1 MKMKQILLLGL
12 MASAFSFQSVA
23 QCSENETAKV
33 LLVGDSW
40 AFFMS
45 ADQTINDVL
54 FDWGHTGYTY
64 YTNLTLAENGAETD
78 DFLLPVKQQEIQA
91 KLDEFPSIEVVHLSI
106 GGNDVL
112 GDWNINFTQQQTD
125 SLASAVL
132 ARLDSVITF
141 IKSARPGIQIVWSGY
156 TYPNFEE
163 VIESAAPFQ
172 TQHPFYGTWEDMGFP
187 TFLQLNEVQNNFSN
201 LILNF
206 YATDPQ
212 VQYIPATG
220 LMQYV
225 FGQTSPLGVAPGG
238 TYAPFSVPMPLGNPA
253 YPSPKTTMRNYGLT
267 RDCFHLSAAGYYELI
282 NYHTQKFYHKFLM
295 DDQYALAIPT
305 ESGSVS
311 STGVVS
317 PELVVGEVNT
327 SQVTTILSFDLA
339 IPDTTIEGASLFLKV
354 AEISG
359 TNLLDQS
366 FDLKL
371 VDGQFGTQAGVE
383 ISDFSANGTVVGT
396 PCAFGAKEAGKWVR
410 FDLPASMI
418 SAINAGKIQFSMS
431 SSNALGASVR
441 FVDATDPDFAPVL
454 NLKFGAAPAS
464 LAENALESIQ
474 LFPVPTDGMLHVN
487 ASSDVELISVM
498 DLAGR
503 EISVNLENTN
513 SIDFSEVPTGIY
525 LLNFKIGNAL
535 VSKKIVKI

>member
-1 MKMKQILLLGL
+1 MKHILLLGL
-12 MASAFSFQSVA
+12 MASAFSSKSFA

-45 ADQTINDVL
+45 VDQTINDVL

-132 ARLDSVITF
+132 ARLDSVVTF
-141 IKSARPGIQIVWSGY
+141 IKSARPGIQILWSGY

-172 TQHPFYGTWEDMGFP
+172 TQHPFYGTWEGMGFP

-206 YATDPQ
+206 YANDSQ
-212 VQYIPATG
+212 VHYVPATG

-295 DDQYALAIPT
+295 DDYFALANAT

-311 STGVVS
+311 ATGTVS
-317 PELVVGEVNT
+317 ADLNVGEVNA
-327 SQVTTILSFDLA
+327 SQVATILSFDLA
-339 IPDTTIEGASLFLKV
+339 IADTTIEGASLFLKV
-354 AEISG
+354 AEITG
-359 TNLLDQS
+359 ANLLDAS
-366 FDLKL
+366 FELKL
-371 VDGQFGTQAGVE
+371 IDGQFGAQAAVE
-383 ISDFSANGTVVGT
+383 SGDFSATGTVVGT
-396 PCAFGAKEAGKWVR
+396 PCTFGAKAVGKWVR
-410 FDLPASMI
+410 FDLPVSML
-418 SAINAGKIQFSMS
+418 SAINAGKIQFSLQATS
-431 SSNALGASVR
+431 TNGSAVR
-441 FVDATDPDFAPVL
+441 FVDAADPDFAPVL

-464 LAENALESIQ
+464 LAENALESVQ
-474 LFPVPTDGMLHVN
+474 LFPVPTDGMVHVN
-487 ASSDVELISVM
+487 ASSDAELISVM

-503 EISVNLENTN
+503 EISVNLENMN
-513 SIDFSEVPTGIY
+513 SIDFSGVPTGIY
-525 LLNFKIGNAL
+525 LLNFKIGNTL

>member
-1 MKMKQILLLGL
+1 MKYTLLLSL
-12 MASAFSFQSVA
+12 MALAFSSKSVA
-23 QCSENETAKV
+23 QCSENETPKV

-45 ADQTINDVL
+45 VDQTINDVL

-78 DFLLPVKQQEIQA
+78 DFLLPAKQQEIQA
-91 KLDEFPSIEVVHLSI
+91 KLNEFPSIEVVHLSI

-125 SLASAVL
+125 SLANAVL

-141 IKSARPGIQIVWSGY
+141 IKSARPGIQILWSGY

-172 TQHPFYGTWEDMGFP
+172 TQHPFYGTWEGMGFP
-187 TFLQLNEVQNNFSN
+187 NFLQLNDVQNNFSN

-206 YATDPQ
+206 YANDSQ
-212 VQYIPATG
+212 VHYVPATG

-238 TYAPFSVPMPLGNPA
+238 TYAPFSVPLPLGDPT
-253 YPSPKTTMRNYGLT
+253 YPSPKNTMRNYGLT

-282 NYHTQKFYHKFLM
+282 NYHAQKYYHKFLM
-295 DDQYALAIPT
+295 DDYFALANAT

-311 STGVVS
+311 ATGTVS
-317 PELVVGEVNT
+317 ADLNVGEING
-327 SQVTTILSFDLA
+327 SQVATVLSFDLA
-339 IPDTTIEGASLFLKV
+339 IPDTAIQQASLFLKV
-354 AEISG
+354 AEITG
-359 TNLLDQS
+359 TNLLNAA
-366 FDLKL
+366 FELKL
-371 VDGQFGTQAGVE
+371 IDGQFGSQAAVE
-383 ISDFSANGTVVGT
+383 SGDFSANGTVVGT
-396 PCAFGAKEAGKWVR
+396 PCTFGAKEAGKWVR
-410 FDLPASMI
+410 FDLPTSMI
-418 SAINAGKIQFSMS
+418 SAINAGKIQISMS
-431 SSNALGASVR
+431 SSNASGASVR
-441 FVDATDPDFAPVL
+441 FVDATDSDFAPVL

-464 LAENALESIQ
+464 LAENALDSIQ
-474 LFPVPTDGMLHVN
+474 LFPVPTDGMVHVN
-487 ASSDVELISVM
+487 ASSDAELISVM

-503 EISVNLENTN
+503 EISVNLENMN

-525 LLNFKIGNAL
+525 LLNFKIGNAF

>member
-1 MKMKQILLLGL
+1 MKHILLLGL
-12 MASAFSFQSVA
+12 MASAFSSKSFA
-23 QCSENETAKV
+23 QCSENETPKV

-45 ADQTINDVL
+45 VDQTINDVL

-78 DFLLPVKQQEIQA
+78 DFLLPAKQQEIQA
-91 KLDEFPSIEVVHLSI
+91 KLNEFPSIEVVHLSI

-125 SLASAVL
+125 SLANAVL

-141 IKSARPGIQIVWSGY
+141 IKSARPGIQILWSGY

-172 TQHPFYGTWEDMGFP
+172 TQHPFYGTWQGMGFP
-187 TFLQLNEVQNNFSN
+187 SFLQLNEVQNNFSN
-201 LILNF
+201 LILSF
-206 YATDPQ
+206 YANDAQ
-212 VQYIPATG
+212 VHYVPATG

-238 TYAPFSVPMPLGNPA
+238 TYAPFSVPLPLGDPT

-282 NYHTQKFYHKFLM
+282 NYHAQKYYHKFLM
-295 DDQYALAIPT
+295 DDYFALANAS
-305 ESGSVS
+305 ESGSVAAN
-311 STGVVS
+311 GIVS
-317 PELVVGEVNT
+317 ADLNVGEVNA
-327 SQVTTILSFDLA
+327 SQVATVLSFDLV
-339 IPDTTIEGASLFLKV
+339 IPDTTIESASLFLKV

-359 TNLLDQS
+359 TNLLDAS
-366 FDLKL
+366 FELKL
-371 VDGQFGTQAGVE
+371 IDGQFGSQAAVE
-383 ISDFSANGTVVGT
+383 SGDFSATGTAIGT
-396 PCAFGAKEAGKWVR
+396 PCVFGAKAAGKWVR
-410 FDLPASMI
+410 FDLPTSMI
-418 SAINAGKIQFSMS
+418 SAINVGKIQFSIT
-431 SSNALGASVR
+431 SSNASSASVR
-441 FVDATDPDFAPVL
+441 FVDAIDPDFAPVL
-454 NLKFGAAPAS
+454 NLKFGVAPAS

-487 ASSDVELISVM
+487 ASADAELIAVT

-503 EISVNLENTN
+503 TIDLQLDNNQT
-513 SIDFSEVPTGIY
+513 IDFSGVPTGVY
-525 LLNFKIGNAL
+525 FLNFRIGNSL
-535 VSKKIVKI
+535 VSEKIVKI